1 MKMYGHVLWG
11 KGGKN
16 RVLLMSLPLG
26 GRGYSCLNVRMFV
39 LDSLWASFVILEWI
53 LLLSL
58 VFFFPFFS
66 PLFLIWW
73 WWWWWWG
80 GVATYH
86 DGT

>member
-58 VFFFPFFS
+58 VFFFPFFPPS
-66 PLFLIWW
+66 FLYGGGGGGG
-73 WWWWWWG
+73 G

>member
-39 LDSLWASFVILEWI
+39 LDSLWASFVIFEWI
-53 LLLSL
+53 LSL
-58 VFFFPFFS
+58 FCFFS
-66 PLFLIWW
+66 AYTVC
-73 WWWWWWG
+73 G
-80 GVATYH
+80 GWQHTMMEHNVCEYT
-86 DGT
+86 GEQ

>member
-66 PLFLIWW
+66 PSFLYGGGGGGG
-73 WWWWWWG
+73 G